1 MQGNDHVQGGPQVSP
16 AIIVSDTNT
25 LIPVAAMR
33 TNAAVVTGLLGGVA
47 MEMMLDSGSAVSL
60 VRKDMMSSQ
69 MNNVTQIPLPAVKLV
84 TAAGDDLLMIDH
96 IQTTVQIQHHTVNY
110 MFVMV
115 NTLITPAI
123 LGMDFLQQHGIVI
136 DFAST
141 PVKIFLPPATENNT
155 DPILRPILQTECNRW
170 TKHCAI
176 VSLAESKEDQ
186 VEDYYTI
193 PLFSQ
198 TPSVEFPECRVG
210 NLQTVVYEFQ
220 QLFQTSP
227 GKTDASYH
235 YIPTIGPPVHVTQ
248 RYIPIHY
255 RKEVLKQL

>member
-16 AIIVSDTNT
+16 AIIGPDTNT

-96 IQTTVQIQHHTVNY
+96 IQTTVQIQHHTVNH

-115 NTLITPAI
+115 NVLITPVI

-155 DPILRPILQTECNRW
+155 DPILRPILQTEYNRW

-186 VEDYYTI
+186 VEKYHAI

-220 QLFQTSP
+220 QLSNISW
-227 GKTDASYH
+227 KN
-235 YIPTIGPPVHVTQ
+235 
-248 RYIPIHY
+248 
-255 RKEVLKQL
+255 